1 MLAEAK
7 KSEDE
12 DGEPVGIFSH
22 HPFPKEGLP
31 EDTTETLVVQVQRIL
46 SKMKLVDHPA
56 WEKMPEEMLELEEG
70 MKQNRETIWAGRKLR
85 PEHSAT
91 NPTTFS
97 ANLRGKLQKVYVPVE
112 DEFRKDLWPTLHL
125 VWGRLEEHVV
135 MRNLSQ
141 LKDPHRSLPVKV
153 WEGLE
158 EEVGLFP
165 ARLQELLD
173 ALGSSTELPSF
184 KELLSVVCGGSLEQS
199 CTFCGTTM
207 IVEAV
212 EREVEGCLF
221 GAPTVCLRPFL
232 PVFFSCGALS
242 CEEGILEKMNAWVDW
257 GNAVSKTRNKLH
269 LNQCDH
275 CFRLADNVH
284 R

>member
-56 WEKMPEEMLELEEG
+56 WEEMPEEMLELEEG
-70 MKQNRETIWAGRKLR
+70 MKQMRETIWAGRKQR
-85 PEHSAT
+85 PEHRTT
-91 NPTTFS
+91 NPTPYPD
-97 ANLRGKLQKVYVPVE
+97 LRAKLKEASVPVE
-112 DEFRKDLWPTLHL
+112 DEFRKDLWTTLHL
-125 VWGRLEEHVV
+125 VWGRLEEHV
-135 MRNLSQ
+135 MSNLSQ
-141 LKDPHRSLPVKV
+141 LKDPRRSLPVKV

-184 KELLSVVCGGSLEQS
+184 KELLSVFCGGSLEQS

-207 IVEAV
+207 IVKAV
-212 EREVEGCLF
+212 EREVEGCLE
-221 GAPTVCLRPFL
+221 GAPTVFLRPFL
-232 PVFFSCGALS
+232 PVFFSVVRAAVRKACQRRCRRALIGAML
-242 CEEGILEKMNAWVDW
+242 
-257 GNAVSKTRNKLH
+257 
-269 LNQCDH
+269 
-275 CFRLADNVH
+275 LA
-284 R
+284 

>member
-22 HPFPKEGLP
+22 HPFPKEGLS
-31 EDTTETLVVQVQRIL
+31 EDTAETLVVQVQRIL

-70 MKQNRETIWAGRKLR
+70 MKQNRETIWAGRKLG
-85 PEHSAT
+85 PEHR
-91 NPTTFS
+91 TTILHTYPD
-97 ANLRGKLQKVYVPVE
+97 LRAKLKEASVPVE

-125 VWGRLEEHVV
+125 VWGRLEEHV
-135 MRNLSQ
+135 MSNLSQ
-141 LKDPHRSLPVKV
+141 LKDPRRSLPVKV

-184 KELLSVVCGGSLEQS
+184 KELLSVFCGGSLEQS

-207 IVEAV
+207 IVKAV
-212 EREVEGCLF
+212 EGEVEGCLF
-221 GAPTVCLRPFL
+221 GAPTVCLLPFL

-242 CEEGILEKMNAWVDW
+242 CEEGISEKIQTWVDW
-257 GNAVSKTRNKLH
+257 GNAVSMTRGKLCH
-269 LNQCDH
+269 NQCDH

>member
-70 MKQNRETIWAGRKLR
+70 MKQNRRQTWAGRKLR

-125 VWGRLEEHVV
+125 LWGRLEEHVV
-135 MRNLSQ
+135 MSGLSQ
-141 LKDPHRSLPVKV
+141 LKDPRRSLPVKV

-184 KELLSVVCGGSLEQS
+184 KELLSVFCGGSLEQS

-207 IVEAV
+207 IVKAV
-212 EREVEGCLF
+212 EREVEGCF
-221 GAPTVCLRPFL
+221 EGAPTVCLRPFL
-232 PVFFSCGALS
+232 PVFFFCGESS
-242 CEEGILEKMNAWVDW
+242 CEEGRSEKIQTWVDW
-257 GNAVSKTRNKLH
+257 GNAVSMTRGKLGR
-269 LNQCDH
+269 NQCDH
-275 CFRLADNVH
+275 CFKLADNVH